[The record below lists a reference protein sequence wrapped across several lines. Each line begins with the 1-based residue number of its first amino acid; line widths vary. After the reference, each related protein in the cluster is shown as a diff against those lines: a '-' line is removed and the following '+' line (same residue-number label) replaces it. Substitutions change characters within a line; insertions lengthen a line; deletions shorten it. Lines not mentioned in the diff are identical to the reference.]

1 MLDCWKEDPDKRPTF
16 EKLILI
22 LEEMMAKDTPYYD
35 FNKLAANDACYDE
48 ADSEKSNHTTS
59 NQNSWL

>member
-1 MLDCWKEDPDKRPTF
+1 MLDCWKEDPEKRPTF

-35 FNKLAANDACYDE
+35 FNKLAANECCYDE
-48 ADSEKSNHTTS
+48 ADSENSNTT
-59 NQNSWL
+59 NQDSWL

>member
-22 LEEMMAKDTPYYD
+22 LEEMMAQDTPYYD
-35 FNKLAANDACYDE
+35 FNKLAVKDACYDE
-48 ADSEKSNHTTS
+48 ADSIKSNTAS
-59 NQNSWL
+59 NQDSCL

>member
-16 EKLILI
+16 EKLVLI

-35 FNKLAANDACYDE
+35 FDKLAANDACYDE
-48 ADSEKSNHTTS
+48 ATS
-59 NQNSWL
+59 NDSNTSNPDTKF

>member
-16 EKLILI
+16 EKLVLM

-35 FNKLAANDACYDE
+35 FGKLAANDACYDE
-48 ADSEKSNHTTS
+48 ATASNDSNTS
-59 NQNSWL
+59 NPDTKF